1 MENSPP
7 VANLPKNSLYLV
19 EDPMSFAQGVP
30 SVNTLINSSNTQVFG
45 NTSTGTALSVQQLG
59 SGSVMNVAT
68 STGTSA
74 LFVNSSGQVG
84 IGTNS
89 VSTTLTVAGNITSS
103 GYIQATGTGGGTTGS
118 IFANSTNGLVVR
130 GVAGS
135 SYDFSILNPAGGSY
149 VMAVP
154 TGTNNS
160 YFAGNVGIGYTSPQS
175 TVHVQVGDVV
185 PTASGNMATGMII
198 SQASGGPAMCLGA
211 RTTGGN
217 YTWIHSAYTNNSGVP
232 APLVLQPIGGNVGIG
247 TASPSYGLDVYGA
260 TSAPGTIRA
269 ITASQGAGV
278 AGAQLRLME
287 YTDSY
292 GFAFQNINASRL
304 GLLYYNGAPGV
315 ECMSVRRDNGWV
327 GIGTANP
334 GYPLQVNSSA
344 TGSTVLGAFLQPS
357 LTTGGAGAGLVVGS
371 AYAAQQAGSIYF
383 LNYGTNSTNV
393 FQLSMSSAGSSTV
406 NITTTGVGIGTT
418 SPSYTLDVN
427 GQSRIGNPALIT
439 DASTVLRF
447 TTNGGVSY
455 IQSGT
460 ALTSYSVAD
469 IIFSGIFGN
478 PEFMRIKS
486 TGNVGIGTTNPGST
500 LTVNGS
506 LSKSSGTFDIPHPT
520 LPEPKRLVHS
530 FIEGPRC
537 DLMYR
542 GSVALVNGTA
552 TVNIDSDCT
561 SNAAHTMTQGTFEAL
576 CTNPVCFLQNDDSF
590 DRVKGKVS
598 GNLLT
603 ITCENTQSSDVVNW
617 MVVAERKD
625 LFIKQWNRTDPN
637 GFLIPEYDSAS

>member
-1 MENSPP
+1 
-7 VANLPKNSLYLV
+7 
-19 EDPMSFAQGVP
+19 MSFAQGVP

-59 SGSVMNVAT
+59 SGAVMNVAT

-74 LFVNSSGQVG
+74 LFV
-84 IGTNS
+84 
-89 VSTTLTVAGNITSS
+89 TS
-103 GYIQATGTGGGTTGS
+103 
-118 IFANSTNGLVVR
+118 
-130 GVAGS
+130 
-135 SYDFSILNPAGGSY
+135 
-149 VMAVP
+149 
-154 TGTNNS
+154 
-160 YFAGNVGIGYTSPQS
+160 AGNVG
-175 TVHVQVGDVV
+175 VGVTTPV
-185 PTASGNMATGMII
+185 TPITAYS
-198 SQASGGPAMCLGA
+198 SSGGGNKISFGSGDTYGILGNDNPTNRVYLQCYA
-211 RTTGGN
+211 GG
-217 YTWIHSAYTNNSGVP
+217 SGT
-232 APLVLQPIGGNVGIG
+232 GIG
-247 TASPSYGLDVYGA
+247 TAPYNLLLNPYGGTVGIATNASFAGNSALQVYGNVAIGIQTYTGSPSLYVSNVTTTSNGSIGLQTGGGSMFHLTAYYSGGNSWMGLGGNGA
-260 TSAPGTIRA
+260 TAPT
-269 ITASQGAGV
+269 QGV
-278 AGAQLRLME
+278 
-287 YTDSY
+287 
-292 GFAFQNINASRL
+292 I
-304 GLLYYNGAPGV
+304 
-315 ECMSVRRDNGWV
+315 
-327 GIGTANP
+327 
-334 GYPLQVNSSA
+334 
-344 TGSTVLGAFLQPS
+344 
-357 LTTGGAGAGLVVGS
+357 
-371 AYAAQQAGSIYF
+371 
-383 LNYGTNSTNV
+383 
-393 FQLSMSSAGSSTV
+393 
-406 NITTTGVGIGTT
+406 NITNGGNVGIGTT

-486 TGNVGIGTTNPGST
+486 TGNVGIGTPSPGST

-542 GSVALVNGTA
+542 GFVALVNGTA

-603 ITCENTQSSDVVNW
+603 ITCENAQSSDVVNW

>member
-1 MENSPP
+1 MSTTTFYNNQ
-7 VANLPKNSLYLV
+7 NLV
-19 EDPMSFAQGVP
+19 G
-30 SVNTLINSSNTQVFG
+30 I
-45 NTSTGTALSVQQLG
+45 G
-59 SGSVMNVAT
+59 S
-68 STGTSA
+68 
-74 LFVNSSGQVG
+74 VG
-84 IGTNS
+84 IGTTS
-89 VSTTLTVAGNITSS
+89 PTAPLTVAGNITTS
-103 GYIQATGTGGGTTGS
+103 GYIQATGTGAGATGA

-130 GVAGS
+130 GVTGS

-160 YFAGNVGIGYTSPQS
+160 YFAGNVGIGTNNPTSSGAGTLLQIYDSSSNNPTLVVDASAGSGQARLHMKAGQGS
-175 TVHVQVGDVV
+175 TFRANRMDFFSN
-185 PTASGNMATGMII
+185 TNII
-198 SQASGGPAMCLGA
+198 WTQITDYNQGGANDLSFLSAGKGYASGGVMVL
-211 RTTGGN
+211 TQGGN
-217 YTWIHSAYTNNSGVP
+217 
-232 APLVLQPIGGNVGIG
+232 
-247 TASPSYGLDVYGA
+247 
-260 TSAPGTIRA
+260 
-269 ITASQGAGV
+269 
-278 AGAQLRLME
+278 
-287 YTDSY
+287 
-292 GFAFQNINASRL
+292 
-304 GLLYYNGAPGV
+304 
-315 ECMSVRRDNGWV
+315 
-327 GIGTANP
+327 
-334 GYPLQVNSSA
+334 
-344 TGSTVLGAFLQPS
+344 
-357 LTTGGAGAGLVVGS
+357 
-371 AYAAQQAGSIYF
+371 
-383 LNYGTNSTNV
+383 
-393 FQLSMSSAGSSTV
+393 
-406 NITTTGVGIGTT
+406 VGIGTT